1 MKKEMKVDTN
11 VTNFPITKTWEKGL
25 LALKEDR
32 MDDARDCFD
41 QGLAMISAYSQLM
54 GDNSDELIVEGK
66 KRSLWLTRFWV
77 RGLENNGLLLG

>member
-11 VTNFPITKTWEKGL
+11 VTNFPITKTWKKGK

-32 MDDARDCFD
+32 LDDARDCFD

-54 GDNSDELIVEGK
+54 GDSSDELEVEGK
-66 KRSLWLTRFWV
+66 TRKLWLMRLWV
-77 RGLENNGLLLG
+77 ALEKNGLLLG

>member
-54 GDNSDELIVEGK
+54 GDSSDELIVEGK
-66 KRSLWLTRFWV
+66 KRSLWLMRFWKV
-77 RGLENNGLLLG
+77 GLENNGLLLG

>member
-1 MKKEMKVDTN
+1 MNKEMKVDTT
-11 VTNFPITKTWEKGL
+11 VTDFPITKAWNKGK

-54 GDNSDELIVEGK
+54 GDSSDELIVEGK
-66 KRSLWLTRFWV
+66 TRKLWLMRFWKV
-77 RGLENNGLLLG
+77 GLENNGLLLG

>member
-1 MKKEMKVDTN
+1 MNKEMKVDTT
-11 VTNFPITKTWEKGL
+11 VTDFPITKAWKKGK

-54 GDNSDELIVEGK
+54 GDSSDGLIVEGK
-66 KRSLWLTRFWV
+66 KRSLWLMRFWV
-77 RGLENNGLLLG
+77 ALEKNGLLLG

>member
-32 MDDARDCFD
+32 MDDARDYFD

-66 KRSLWLTRFWV
+66 KRSLWLMRFWV

>member
-11 VTNFPITKTWEKGL
+11 VTNFPITKTWEKEL

-66 KRSLWLTRFWV
+66 KRSLWLMRFWV